1 MSEMITKP
9 APTDDAPGADN
20 PTAETAATIPAK
32 TFTQAELDA
41 IIADRLKRQ
50 EEKLSKSAKQTA
62 EAEAEKKLAEAAE
75 YQKLAETR
83 AERIAEHEKRIAELE
98 QSQAQADK
106 YGAALSTYV
115 EKLSANVPPEITA
128 LLENMDA
135 ADRLSWL
142 TSNAEKFAKA
152 TTEQP
157 EAENGAA
164 KRPLPSTPPP
174 NSSAKMTPEE
184 RRKKSAR
191 TW

>member
-1 MSEMITKP
+1 MSEITKP
-9 APTDDAPGADN
+9 APTDDASGADN
-20 PTAETAATIPAK
+20 PTAETAAPPNAK

-115 EKLSANVPPEITA
+115 EKLSANVPSEITA
-128 LLENMDA
+128 LLASMDA

-152 TTEQP
+152 AEQP

-174 NSSAKMTPEE
+174 KSSTKITPEE
-184 RRKKSAR
+184 RRRKAAR